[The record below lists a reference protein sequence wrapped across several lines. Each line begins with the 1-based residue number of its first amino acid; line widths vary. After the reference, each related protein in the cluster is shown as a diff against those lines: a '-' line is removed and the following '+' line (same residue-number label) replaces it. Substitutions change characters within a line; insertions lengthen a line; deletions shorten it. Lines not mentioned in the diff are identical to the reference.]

1 MVNLGSQNPMT
12 ELSSHCSL
20 KDQSGSGVWECGK
33 VLFPGEQF
41 SQIEYY
47 LKKQSKIGCYNQCF
61 LVYWFSVW
69 ETFSMSSSLATG
81 CYF

>member
-1 MVNLGSQNPMT
+1 MVNLSSQNPMT

-20 KDQSGSGVWECGK
+20 KDQSSSGVWECRK

-41 SQIEYY
+41 YQIEYY
-47 LKKQSKIGCYNQCF
+47 LQKQNKIECYNQCF

-69 ETFSMSSSLATG
+69 ETFL
-81 CYF
+81 CLVLW